1 MIAVNVCDVHEIFA
15 KLQLFPCGGIITHV
29 SNWGNINFTSNHV
42 SFWRQ
47 HNTFKLSLQAFH
59 WLISF

>member
-29 SNWGNINFTSNHV
+29 SNWGNLKSCQFLAT
-42 SFWRQ
+42 
-47 HNTFKLSLQAFH
+47 A
-59 WLISF
+59 